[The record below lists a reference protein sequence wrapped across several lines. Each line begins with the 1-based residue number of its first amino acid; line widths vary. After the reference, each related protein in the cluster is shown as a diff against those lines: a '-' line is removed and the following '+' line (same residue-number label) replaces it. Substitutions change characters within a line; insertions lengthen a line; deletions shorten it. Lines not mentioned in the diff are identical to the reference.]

1 VHSTA
6 RDDLNRDGRFVYLDH
21 NATTPVDPRVL
32 EEMLPYFSD
41 VFGNP
46 SSQHVFG
53 SRASEAVNVARERV
67 ASLIGA
73 APMEIVFTS
82 GATEAIATGL
92 RATTVDSSQA
102 PGYLA
107 IGVTEH
113 PAVLET
119 ADYLEVRGS
128 RVDRIAV
135 DERGLLNLDALEK
148 SLANGAM
155 VVAAMAANN
164 ETGVVC
170 PLFEV
175 HDACDRYGALFF
187 CDATQMVGKL
197 PFNVDELGVSIASFS
212 AHKIYGPKGVGALFI
227 RRSLKD
233 RIAPL
238 LHGGGQEQGFRSG
251 TLNVAGIVG
260 FGVAAEIASSQR
272 DEEARRLEHLKTI
285 LLSLLKRAPLPLVVN
300 GEGARRLPGTLNV
313 AFAGI
318 DDEAL
323 LARLPDIAVST
334 GSACASAVSGPSPV
348 LLAMGQ
354 SSEQAGAAIRVSL
367 GRFTTEEDVRYAARR
382 INDERTFLAERAA

>member
-1 VHSTA
+1 
-6 RDDLNRDGRFVYLDH
+6 
-21 NATTPVDPRVL
+21 
-32 EEMLPYFSD
+32 MLPYFSA

-73 APMEIVFTS
+73 APTEIIFTS

-92 RATTVDSSQA
+92 RATTLDSARA

-107 IGVTEH
+107 VGVTEH

-119 ADYLEVRGS
+119 ADYLEFRGS
-128 RVDRIAV
+128 RVDRITV
-135 DERGLLNLDALEK
+135 DECGLLNIGELEK
-148 SLANGAM
+148 SLANGAL

-164 ETGVVC
+164 ETGVVF
-170 PLFEV
+170 PLLEV

-197 PFNVDELGVSIASFS
+197 PFNVDGLGIDIACFS
-212 AHKIYGPKGVGALFI
+212 AHKIYGPKGVGALFM
-227 RRSLKD
+227 RRPLKD
-233 RIAPL
+233 GITPL

-260 FGVAAEIASSQR
+260 FGVAAEIAASQQ
-272 DEEARRLEHLKTI
+272 DEEARRLEHLKTT
-285 LLSLLKRAPLPLVVN
+285 LLSLLRRAPLPLVVN
-300 GEGARRLPGTLNV
+300 GEGALRLPGTLNV

-318 DDEAL
+318 DAEAL
-323 LARLPDIAVST
+323 LARLPDVAIST
-334 GSACASAVSGPSPV
+334 GSACASAVPGPSPV

-354 SSEQAGAAIRVSL
+354 SPEQAGAAIRVSL
-367 GRFTTEEDVRYAARR
+367 GRFTTEEDVRYAADR
-382 INDERTFLAERAA
+382 INGERTFLAECAS